1 MNNSPQETIIQY
13 CLNNSLQIV
22 KIKDYY
28 NIHKEEILNDIML
41 ENTFIKCC
49 DKGFLNIIKWFF
61 EIEPQFILRT
71 YFNKPILIYIL
82 ENATVYGYYDIIIW
96 LYDIMKHHNI
106 EINIRVNNDK
116 IFRNSCRTNNIMIAK
131 FLCKIYSDDYS
142 IFINPRNPY
151 SIEYFKIQSQ
161 SNILHL
167 INNGELLKAFEMLD
181 CNKCENISN
190 KILNHQECLI
200 CMDDNKCKY
209 KIMTQCEHIYCIIC
223 IVKWITE
230 NENETCPYCRTPI
243 TYKSSMKI

>member
-1 MNNSPQETIIQY
+1 MNEETIIQY
-13 CLNNSLQIV
+13 CLNNNSLQIV
-22 KIKDYY
+22 KDYY

-49 DKGFLNIIKWFF
+49 NNGFLNIIKWFF

-71 YFNKPILIYIL
+71 YFNERVLISIL
-82 ENATVYGYYDIIIW
+82 ENATVYGYYDMIIW
-96 LYDIMKHHNI
+96 LYDIMKHNNI

-131 FLCKIYSDDYS
+131 FLCKICDDYK

-151 SIEYFKIQSQ
+151 TIEYFKINSHT
-161 SNILHL
+161 NILHL

-190 KILNHQECLI
+190 KILNQQECLI

-209 KIMTQCEHIYCIIC
+209 KMMTPCSHLYCIIC

-230 NENETCPYCRTPI
+230 NETCPYCRTPI
-243 TYKSSMKI
+243 TYTSLIKL